1 MTLAK
6 AIAFS
11 IGNKAR
17 TFSDLGGS
25 IVVQERY
32 SGVSEQWFHI
42 WYVRESGT
50 SESDIPLHFVAKL
63 KDIYGV
69 DPDAT
74 YWIVV

>member
-6 AIAFS
+6 AVAFS

-32 SGVSEQWFHI
+32 SSIAQRWLHVWHI
-42 WYVRESGT
+42 RESGVQET
-50 SESDIPLHFVAKL
+50 DIPLPPVKL
-63 KDIYGV
+63 KEVYGV
-69 DPDAT
+69 DPEAD

>member
-11 IGNKAR
+11 IGNKAI
-17 TFSDLGGS
+17 TFNGQGGS

-32 SGVSEQWFHI
+32 SSISERWLHVWI
-42 WYVRESGT
+42 IRESGVQET
-50 SESDIPLHFVAKL
+50 DIPLPRVMVLFDAY
-63 KDIYGV
+63 DV
-69 DPDAT
+69 DPDAD

>member
-17 TFSDLGGS
+17 AFSDQGGS

-32 SGVSEQWFHI
+32 SDISKQWLHVWHIREAGVQE
-42 WYVRESGT
+42 T
-50 SESDIPLHFVAKL
+50 DILLPPVKL
-63 KDIYGV
+63 KTVYGV
-69 DPDAT
+69 DPDAD